1 VLLLNGRSWIP
12 KRKRKKAFRQDGE
25 IKLSDRKE
33 SVHIKGEKRT
43 EYKQN
48 RRMKERM
55 GTGRQ
60 QRAFIQKRKG
70 NYI

>member
-33 SVHIKGEKRT
+33 SVHIKREKRT
-43 EYKQN
+43 EYKQKDEGK
-48 RRMKERM
+48 KEY
-55 GTGRQ
+55 
-60 QRAFIQKRKG
+60 RKVAES
-70 NYI
+70 I